1 MNNLFLLIKTKTL
14 VILLLCLSLFSCSKE
29 TDEPPM
35 QTRVLVVI
43 AAQGEADYVPTD
55 DRIEVIYTG
64 IGKLN
69 AALTVSNYLYAQ
81 KENNTNYIILNI
93 GTCGSPNYP
102 VGSLVIPK
110 KIYQGDTFIEEDF
123 EEHTTAY
130 SNDILLLSLYKDA
143 LQADFVLSSDQFVN
157 TSSPFYQKFKDYNCL
172 FEMEA
177 YAIASVASK
186 SKIPFHCIKVVSDNC
201 DGTQKDWENV
211 LSEIRPGIN
220 QAISDFCK
228 EILH

>member
-1 MNNLFLLIKTKTL
+1 MKLLPML
-14 VILLLCLSLFSCSKE
+14 MMVLLSIGFTSCSKE
-29 TDEPPM
+29 NDEAIA
-35 QTRVLVVI
+35 QNKVLVVI
-43 AAQGEADYVPTD
+43 AHEGESDYMPAD

-69 AALTVSNYLYAQ
+69 AALKVSNYLKAQ
-81 KENNTNYIILNI
+81 KEHNTNYIILNI

-123 EEHTTAY
+123 KDHTSAY
-130 SNDILLLSLYKDA
+130 TNDILSLSFYKDA
-143 LQADFVLSSDQFVN
+143 LQADFVLSSDQFIN

-177 YAIASVASK
+177 YAIASVASDG
-186 SKIPFHCIKVVSDNC
+186 KIPFYCIKVVSDNC

-211 LSEIRPGIN
+211 LSQIRPEVDK
-220 QAISDFCK
+220 AISNFCK
-228 EILH
+228 EMLH

>member
-1 MNNLFLLIKTKTL
+1 MCF
-14 VILLLCLSLFSCSKE
+14 SLFGCSKD
-29 TDEPPM
+29 TDTPIA
-35 QTRVLVVI
+35 QTKVLVVI
-43 AAQGEADYVPTD
+43 AHEGESDYMPTD

-69 AALTVSNYLYAQ
+69 AALKVSNYLKAQ
-81 KENNTNYIILNI
+81 GEGNTNYIILNI

-123 EEHTTAY
+123 KDHTSAY
-130 SNDILLLSLYKDA
+130 TNGILSLSFYKDA
-143 LQADFVLSSDQFVN
+143 LQADFVLSSDQFIN

-177 YAIASVASK
+177 YAIASVASD
-186 SKIPFHCIKVVSDNC
+186 SKIPFYCIKVVSDNC

-211 LSEIRPGIN
+211 LSQIRPEVDKT
-220 QAISDFCK
+220 ISDFCK